1 MMDDA
6 VQIVKDMLEAMN
18 SWDMEKAASFLTDDC
33 VYEDVPSGKVCHGK
47 KEFIDFAMMVRDEF
61 PDRKLE
67 LKSAFSDGHNIAS
80 ETLWRG
86 TFTHS
91 RNLERPATGKH
102 VSIRYVTITELRD
115 GKICRNSDYYDMLS
129 VSKQLSS
136 LLPGME

>member
-1 MMDDA
+1 MVEDAIKIMRDMMA
-6 VQIVKDMLEAMN
+6 ALE
-18 SWDMEKAASFLTDDC
+18 SQDFEKAANFFTDDC
-33 VYEDVPSGKVCHGK
+33 IYEDVPSGKVCHGK
-47 KEFIDFAMMVRDEF
+47 KEFTDLAMMVRDEF

-80 ETLWRG
+80 ETLWSG

-91 RNLERPATGKH
+91 RNPERPATGKQ

-129 VSKQLSS
+129 VSKQLGS